1 MTNKLTR
8 PPVKLIQIQ
17 VMMIQMRMTGA
28 PGLIQENG
36 FENGRAHYSLLT
48 CHRAGIIR
56 QAGQHQRG
64 AIVRLAACRRSALNI
79 TTELQT

>member
-1 MTNKLTR
+1 MTNKFTR

-56 QAGQHQRG
+56 QANISE
-64 AIVRLAACRRSALNI
+64 ARLFASLLAGDPRS
-79 TTELQT
+79 T